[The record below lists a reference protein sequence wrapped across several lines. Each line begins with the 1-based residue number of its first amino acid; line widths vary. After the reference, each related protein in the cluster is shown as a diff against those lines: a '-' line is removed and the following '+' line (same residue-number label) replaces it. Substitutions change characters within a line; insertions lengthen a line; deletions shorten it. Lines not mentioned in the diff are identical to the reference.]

1 MNLLKQISQDTKKR
15 VEQAKRE
22 ISFEEMKTL
31 ALTMPKGAFAFEKAL
46 RKPGISMICECKK
59 ASPSKGL
66 IAEDFPYMEIAKC
79 YENAGADAISVLTE
93 PKWFL
98 GRNEYLKEIAEKTA
112 VPCLRKDFTIDEY
125 MIYEAKVLGASAVL
139 LICSLLTE
147 EEIEKDLEICEQ
159 LGLSALTEV
168 HNEQEIQIALR
179 AGSRLIGVNN
189 RCLEDFTVDQDRSR
203 QLRNLV
209 PKDILFVA
217 ESGVKTRKDVEAME
231 KIGADGVLIGEALMR
246 ASDKKARLRELRGC
260 I

>member
-217 ESGVKTRKDVEAME
+217 ESGVKTRKEVEAME

-246 ASDKKARLRELRGC
+246 ASDKKAKLRELRGC

>member
-66 IAEDFPYMEIAKC
+66 IAEDFPYMDIAKC

-203 QLRNLV
+203 WLRNLV

-217 ESGVKTRKDVEAME
+217 ESGVKTRKEVEAME

-246 ASDKKARLRELRGC
+246 ASDKKAKLRELRGC

>member
-66 IAEDFPYMEIAKC
+66 IAEDFPYMDIAKC

-179 AGSRLIGVNN
+179 AGSRMIGVNN

-246 ASDKKARLRELRGC
+246 ASDKKAKLRELRGC

>member
-66 IAEDFPYMEIAKC
+66 IAEDFPYMDIAKC

-189 RCLEDFTVDQDRSR
+189 RCLEDFTV
-203 QLRNLV
+203 
-209 PKDILFVA
+209 I
-217 ESGVKTRKDVEAME
+217 
-231 KIGADGVLIGEALMR
+231 
-246 ASDKKARLRELRGC
+246 RL
-260 I
+260 